1 MEQETQAQHESRAD
15 SQAELHAALQSRPAA
30 TLSVLAATLALVCWM
45 RHDALDT
52 YWQQTRHSELGLSSM
67 NNDPA
72 WAGGVLASQS
82 LAAGLD
88 SQQQWLD
95 LVGSRMTLATNI
107 VLLGPE
113 AMEPAHTRLV
123 ASKSLASL
131 APVRAENSAAAL
143 AQKTPLAVP
152 AHMDGNAGNTGMTPT
167 TVPGAVEQAAAK
179 PDDPA
184 ADAGAKPALPPLNED
199 GRIVLTPQDR
209 VLLVGDSMMQGVA
222 PHVARALQKANI
234 SSVDLS
240 KQSTGLAYPS
250 YFDWPATVQKAI
262 PDAKIT
268 VMVVFL
274 GANDTWDIFIGGRAE
289 RFGSEKWQSVYA
301 SRIDSMVKFA
311 ESQNVRVIWL
321 GAPNMGREKINS
333 GVKILNQ
340 LYAAEANDGLA
351 RFVSTREILGGGNT
365 DVYQKHITTEDGKTV
380 TVRTDDGVHFTRIGQ
395 QMLSNL
401 ILRQFVI
408 PSLPSLTSVPTTKQA
423 S

>member
-1 MEQETQAQHESRAD
+1 MDQETAPQVAF
-15 SQAELHAALQSRPAA
+15 QAELQSRPAA

-88 SQQQWLD
+88 AQQHWFD

-113 AMEPAHTRLV
+113 AMEPSRTTLV
-123 ASKSLASL
+123 TSKSLASL
-131 APVRAENSAAAL
+131 APVRAENGISAS
-143 AQKTPLAVP
+143 AQNTPLAAP
-152 AHMDGNAGNTGMTPT
+152 AHMDGKPGVIAEP
-167 TVPGAVEQAAAK
+167 VPDAVAQADAK
-179 PDDPA
+179 PDA
-184 ADAGAKPALPPLNED
+184 LDAESGTKPTLPPLNED
-199 GRIVLTPQDR
+199 GRIVLTPQDK

-289 RFGSEKWQSVYA
+289 RFGTEKWQSVYA
-301 SRIDSMVKFA
+301 SRIDSMVKYA

-365 DVYQKHITTEDGKTV
+365 DIYQKHITTEDGKTV

>member
-1 MEQETQAQHESRAD
+1 
-15 SQAELHAALQSRPAA
+15 
-30 TLSVLAATLALVCWM
+30 LSVLAATLTLVCWM

-52 YWQQTRHSELGLSSM
+52 YWQQTRHSELGLTAMS
-67 NNDPA
+67 NDPA
-72 WAGGVLASQS
+72 WKGGVQLSQN

-88 SQQQWLD
+88 AQQQWFD
-95 LVGSRMTLATNI
+95 LVGGRMTLATNI

-113 AMEPAHTRLV
+113 TMESPHANPA
-123 ASKSLASL
+123 AGKSLA
-131 APVRAENSAAAL
+131 VAAAPRL
-143 AQKTPLAVP
+143 DTNLPVPSQKAVP
-152 AHMDGNAGNTGMTPT
+152 APAGQIEGRTDGKSGVSPSSLPLAAVPAGTKAEVPDFEATP
-167 TVPGAVEQAAAK
+167 
-179 PDDPA
+179 
-184 ADAGAKPALPPLNED
+184 KPALPPLNED
-199 GRIVLTPQDR
+199 GRIVLTPQDK

-234 SSVDLS
+234 TSVDLS

-262 PDAKIT
+262 PDSRIT

-289 RFGSEKWQSVYA
+289 RFGTEKWQSVYA

-311 ESQNVRVIWL
+311 ESQNVRVVWL

-351 RFVSTREILGGGNT
+351 RFVSTREILGGGNSDT
-365 DVYQKHITTEDGKTV
+365 YQKHITTENGKTV
-380 TVRTDDGVHFTRIGQ
+380 TVRTDDGVHFTRVGQ
-395 QMLSNL
+395 EMLSNL
-401 ILRQFVI
+401 ILRQFSI
-408 PSLPSLTSVPTTKQA
+408 AQLPAAKQA

>member
-1 MEQETQAQHESRAD
+1 MDQETEIQNEPGQ
-15 SQAELHAALQSRPAA
+15 QTALQSRPAA

-72 WAGGVLASQS
+72 WAGGVLASHS

-88 SQQQWLD
+88 AQQQWFD

-113 AMEPAHTRLV
+113 AMEPPRSTLV
-123 ASKSLASL
+123 SSKSLTSL
-131 APVRAENSAAAL
+131 APARVENGAL
-143 AQKTPLAVP
+143 APVQKTPLAGPPHVDDKTAVATATVP
-152 AHMDGNAGNTGMTPT
+152 A
-167 TVPGAVEQAAAK
+167 AVAQGGVK
-179 PDDPA
+179 PEAVDT
-184 ADAGAKPALPPLNED
+184 DAGARPALPPLDED
-199 GRIVLTPQDR
+199 GRIVLTPQDK

-365 DVYQKHITTEDGKTV
+365 DVYQKHITTENGKTV

-395 QMLSNL
+395 ELLSNL

-408 PSLPSLTSVPTTKQA
+408 PSLPSLTAAPSDKQA